1 MVVEF
6 VRIRAALLLVVVAAY
21 AGPENM
27 LVWVHVVMEKGLAY
41 KGIFPTDL
49 SPLNAAGVAHTHEAV
64 GAAGGL
70 LDWVGV

>member
-1 MVVEF
+1 VVVEF
-6 VRIRAALLLVVVAAY
+6 VRIRAALLLIVIAAY
-21 AGPENM
+21 AGPGSM
-27 LVWVHVVMEKGLAY
+27 SVWVHVVMEKGLAY

-70 LDWVGV
+70 LVWVGV